1 MSLLNARVSD
11 FRFYITKIRCSPV
24 ISDFRAESGKP
35 LTYHHTS
42 LCFTLIMG
50 NITLT
55 VDDETVK
62 KVRRIALERDT
73 TLTAMVR
80 NYLTEM
86 AEAVDAS
93 HLQDTEALLDTFRE
107 LSRPMGKRDWIR
119 DDLYE

>member
-1 MSLLNARVSD
+1 
-11 FRFYITKIRCSPV
+11 
-24 ISDFRAESGKP
+24 
-35 LTYHHTS
+35 
-42 LCFTLIMG
+42 MG

-55 VDDETVK
+55 VDDVTVK

-80 NYLTEM
+80 DYLTQM
-86 AEAVDAS
+86 AETVDAS